1 MDLSMGDRPIY
12 ETGLYYLK
20 LEGNNY
26 VIRHEGYFSYQTACT
41 HTHTYTHMLHTQQSI
56 FSHFVLQVDITGS
69 SGAQIVDDVRVT
81 PLCGQVNCSATSL
94 KYKTTQNPTPLKKKE
109 IHSCDPRSSPPPP
122 SLPLPSLIPTINQ
135 QEIPPLCLS

>member
-1 MDLSMGDRPIY
+1 M
-12 ETGLYYLK
+12 
-20 LEGNNY
+20 
-26 VIRHEGYFSYQTACT
+26 SYDMKVTSPTRQHA